1 MQYSALAAIGD
12 NSLNENVKM
21 MRRRLGFVCDRLQKM
36 SLPFVAPDGA
46 LYVYPQL
53 REGMDDDTV
62 LINKLLDLGVA
73 IAPGSGFGESYK
85 RFIRISACQTEEV
98 LEKGLEVLSAAL

>member
-1 MQYSALAAIGD
+1 MQYSALAAISD
-12 NSLNENVKM
+12 DSLNENVKI
-21 MRRRLGFVCDRLQKM
+21 MRRRLGFVCDRLEKM
-36 SLPFVAPDGA
+36 SLSFVAPDGA

-53 REGMDDDTV
+53 REGMDDDIV

-98 LEKGLEVLSAAL
+98 LEKGLDVLSSAL

>member
-1 MQYSALAAIGD
+1 
-12 NSLNENVKM
+12 
-21 MRRRLGFVCDRLQKM
+21 
-36 SLPFVAPDGA
+36 
-46 LYVYPQL
+46 
-53 REGMDDDTV
+53 
-62 LINKLLDLGVA
+62 VA